1 MHASRRC
8 KHLSEL
14 LAILMAAV
22 PLLLAASTGTLVTF
36 HFQSAADSS
45 DLLPFASLYS
55 DFDGDL
61 QPDSAELDAK
71 REIRLTFSNSPAIRL
86 RFESSALDRGRLL
99 AGDIDHDNDADLVW
113 VSLTQPEAI
122 LVWTGDGKGH
132 FEAATDARRYD
143 AGIGRL
149 LGLDAETGTCLPG
162 SSADTD
168 ALAAP
173 ADWPVPEPGARAV
186 IELLT
191 ASIGSTAENRPIHPF
206 ASSSLSTRAPPA
218 LSC

>member
-1 MHASRRC
+1 MHASRRY

-14 LAILMAAV
+14 LAILMAVV
-22 PLLLAASTGTLVTF
+22 PLLAASAGTFATF

-55 DFDGDL
+55 DFDGDS

-71 REIRLTFSNSPAIRL
+71 REIRLRFSNSPAIRL
-86 RFESSALDRGRLL
+86 HFESSALDRGRLL

-132 FEAATDARRYD
+132 FEAATEARRYD

-149 LGLDAETGTCLPG
+149 LGLDAETGICLPG
-162 SSADTD
+162 SAADTD

-186 IELLT
+186 IELPV
-191 ASIGSTAENRPIHPF
+191 AAVSSPAENRSVHPF
-206 ASSSLSTRAPPA
+206 DSSSPDTRAPPA